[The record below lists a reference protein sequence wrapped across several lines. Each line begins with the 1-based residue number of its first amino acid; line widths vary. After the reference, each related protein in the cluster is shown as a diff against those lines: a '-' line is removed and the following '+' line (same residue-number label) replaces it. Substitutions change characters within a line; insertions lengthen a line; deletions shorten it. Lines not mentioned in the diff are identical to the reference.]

1 MIDKFRDLMPDFEAL
16 EREFLQSKKYNSEGG
31 DSGDFMSAVKN
42 LQSEF
47 FNSQNSTAS
56 KMSTDTESHMREMR
70 EFLMKK
76 NNEKPIIQE
85 ITEKQVTEVREKVRS
100 DV

>member
-1 MIDKFRDLMPDFEAL
+1 LIDKFRDLMPDFEAL
-16 EREFLQSKKYNSEGG
+16 EKQFLESKTEDGESK
-31 DSGDFMSAVKN
+31 DFMSAVKN
-42 LQSEF
+42 LQSEYF
-47 FNSQNSTAS
+47 SSQNSTAS

-76 NNEKPIIQE
+76 NNEKPIVQE
-85 ITEKQVTEVREKVRS
+85 ITEQQVGEVREKVRA

>member
-1 MIDKFRDLMPDFEAL
+1 MPDFEAL
-16 EREFLQSKKYNSEGG
+16 EKQFLESKKYGSEGG
-31 DSGDFMSAVKN
+31 GDDFMSAVKN

-47 FNSQNSTAS
+47 FNSENSTAS

-76 NNEKPIIQE
+76 NNEKPIVQE
-85 ITEKQVTEVREKVRS
+85 ITEKQVSEVREKVRS
-100 DV
+100 DVY